1 MNFSFIIRKFLYIG
15 SRLWYGS
22 WPYFC
27 ADLRCGERVEWCEF
41 WWLLWDY
48 WTLFE
53 NELVLFGILRFWGGI
68 LG

>member
-1 MNFSFIIRKFLYIG
+1 MNFPFIIRKFLYIG

-27 ADLRCGERVEWCEF
+27 VDLRCGEREKWCEF
-41 WWLLWDY
+41 RWLLWDY
-48 WTLFE
+48 WFLFE
-53 NELVLFGILRFWGGI
+53 KWVDFTWNFEI